1 MAAEL
6 KVEIPAEIDE
16 GIVEAQEAGP
26 ADVVTAGRWD
36 RDKEKTRKTLGLL
49 VGAATRLVLE
59 L

>member
-1 MAAEL
+1 MSPHAA
-6 KVEIPAEIDE
+6 